1 MMGQLG
7 VDVAEVTIESD
18 WWSKINWA
26 QIVGW
31 VCSGLAIFTAN
42 NFKVLAEMQGV
53 IVLMIQ
59 GIVGVLTI
67 ALQRRSTTITPTAA
81 AMLKE
86 Q

>member
-18 WWSKINWA
+18 WWSKINWT
-26 QIVGW
+26 QVVGW
-31 VCSGLAIFTAN
+31 ACSGLAIFTAN
-42 NFKVLAEMQGV
+42 RFEVTPEMQGI

-59 GIVGVLTI
+59 GIVGMLTI
-67 ALQRRSTTITPTAA
+67 ILRRRSTTITPTAA